1 MEPISL
7 STTIASPREAVFEY
21 LADVA
26 NHAEFSDHCLVDW
39 HLTREDSYG
48 PGAGARFR
56 FKSRFDRFSY
66 GDITLAELTPPER
79 IVATGR
85 GGRFNRIHSRSTWT
99 LEDAGEGRTKV
110 TFETQSTPV
119 LKSDELMEKLLRLR
133 ASTTRCHKRALERL
147 RSILES
153 GEGRGEQ
160 VTVAGG
166 ARKPASGFRL

>member
-1 MEPISL
+1 MEPITL
-7 STTIASPREAVFEY
+7 TTTIAKPREEVFEY

-26 NHAEFSDHCLVDW
+26 NHSEFSDHCMVDW

-48 PGAGARFR
+48 RGAGARFR
-56 FKSRFDRFSY
+56 VKSRFDRFSY

-85 GGRFNRIHSRSTWT
+85 GGRFNRIHTRSAWT
-99 LEDAGEGRTKV
+99 LEETGPGQTKV

-133 ASTTRCHKRALERL
+133 TATIRCHERALERL
-147 RSILES
+147 RSIMES
-153 GEGRGEQ
+153 GEGRGKHT
-160 VTVAGG
+160 TVAGG
-166 ARKPASGFRL
+166 ARKPASGFKL